1 MEEKIVVVFRAT
13 GDAPILKN
21 NKVKVRGATAN
32 EFIPRSATRVVYT
45 PSRDTTSMCRAPGPA
60 PPPHQKPLRGQFT
73 ALSPPPPQISGE
85 KPFREVVAFLN
96 KSLGIS
102 IFAYLNGAF
111 APSLDELVGVL
122 SKSHGVSGQLI
133 VNYASTPAWG

>member
-1 MEEKIVVVFRAT
+1 MSLFRE
-13 GDAPILKN
+13 APR
-21 NKVKVRGATAN
+21 VWSTHRPG
-32 EFIPRSATRVVYT
+32 IPPRCAG
-45 PSRDTTSMCRAPGPA
+45 PRAQP

-73 ALSPPPPQISGE
+73 ALSPPLPQISGE